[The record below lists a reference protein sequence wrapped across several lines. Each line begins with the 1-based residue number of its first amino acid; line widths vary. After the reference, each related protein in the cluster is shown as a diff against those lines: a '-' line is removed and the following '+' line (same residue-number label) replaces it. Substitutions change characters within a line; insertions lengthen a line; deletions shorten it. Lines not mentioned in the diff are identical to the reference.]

1 VGRALIGKRKGDDIT
16 VPLPDNTFEFEV
28 LKVVTIHESLGIQ
41 DSPSS

>member
-1 VGRALIGKRKGDDIT
+1 MGRALVGKQEGDGIT
-16 VPLPDNTFEFEV
+16 ISLPDNTLEFEV